1 MVKVALQISGRL
13 RFTPTSITSLMASII
28 ETQQPDIFC
37 SFWETENPKTL
48 ESWSNYIKPKLVDY
62 ENFAAIFP
70 YLDQLFPENVHR
82 NMPYMLYKF
91 DRVAKLRQAYQ
102 RAHNIKYD
110 FVIQARSDNLFFEKL
125 PPVKDICKNNKGV
138 WCSNSRQTPE
148 IDSYISPR
156 MVDNFYIGDRESID
170 FVSGTLWHLR
180 YQIDKYKDSNQLHHI
195 RIPEIIQS
203 QIWKNMGITIRSL
216 LGTSPFGNFNYEIDR
231 TETEY
236 K

>member
-1 MVKVALQISGRL
+1 M
-13 RFTPTSITSLMASII
+13 RFTEASLGSLLGAIV
-28 ETQQPDIFC
+28 EPLQPDIFF
-37 SFWETENPKTL
+37 SFWQPEYLATL
-48 ESWSNYIKPKLVDY
+48 YSYSQALKPKSVEVEDY
-62 ENFAAIFP
+62 NKIAP
-70 YLDQLFPENVHR
+70 YLEDLFPFNVHK
-82 NMPYMLYKF
+82 NMPAMSYKF
-91 DRVAKLRQAYQ
+91 YRVAKVRQIYEMQ
-102 RAHNIKYD
+102 TGVSYD
-110 FVIQARSDNLFFEKL
+110 VIVQARSDNLFFEKL